1 MRGILLS
8 HFGWCPRCY
17 LELLD
22 KVLKR
27 ICRTVGPSLAPSLER
42 VAHHRNVASLFY
54 RYYSGRCSLEQGQ
67 LVPMPYS
74 RGRFTR
80 YSDRLHGFSV
90 TIPRCYKDVYVNSFF
105 PSTARLWNSLA
116 IEFFSFIYD
125 LNGFRSRINEHLLTL
140 SSF

>member
-1 MRGILLS
+1 MP

-27 ICRTVGPSLAPSLER
+27 ICRTVGPSLAPCLER

-54 RYYSGRCSLEQGQ
+54 RYYSGRCSLELAQ
-67 LVPMPYS
+67 LVPMSYS

-80 YSDRLHGFSV
+80 YSDRLHGFSL
-90 TIPRCYKDVYVNSFF
+90 TIPRSYKNVYVNSFF
-105 PSTARLWNSLA
+105 PSTARLSNSLA
-116 IEFFSFIYD
+116 IECFSLIYH
-125 LNGFRSRINEHLLTL
+125 LNGFRSRINRHLLTL